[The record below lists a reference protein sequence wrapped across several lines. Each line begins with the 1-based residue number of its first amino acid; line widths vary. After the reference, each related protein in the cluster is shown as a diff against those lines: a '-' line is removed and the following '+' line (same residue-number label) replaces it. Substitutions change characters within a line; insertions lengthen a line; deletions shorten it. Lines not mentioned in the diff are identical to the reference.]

1 MRQLR
6 RFHTY
11 FGVFFAPLLIFFI
24 GSGWYQLIDR
34 DRLKDPGEA
43 ETLVQKMRVIHTDQ
57 IYPKLGARKQGSP
70 TAFRVLTMVMSGAI
84 LITTVLG
91 IVLAIRSLRPRW
103 LVWVMLGLGLFLPI
117 LLLVVAPRS

>member
-103 LVWVMLGLGLFLPI
+103 MVWVMLGLGLFLPI

>member
-43 ETLVQKMRVIHTDQ
+43 ETWVQKMRVIHTDQ

-84 LITTVLG
+84 LVTTVLG

-103 LVWVMLGLGLFLPI
+103 LIWVMLGLGLFLPI

>member
-91 IVLAIRSLRPRW
+91 IVLAIRGLRPRW